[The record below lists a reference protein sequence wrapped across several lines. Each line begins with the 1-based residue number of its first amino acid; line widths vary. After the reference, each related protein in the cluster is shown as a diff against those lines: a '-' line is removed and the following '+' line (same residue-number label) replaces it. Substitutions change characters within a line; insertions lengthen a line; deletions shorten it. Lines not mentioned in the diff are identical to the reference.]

1 MPHNVKQVDGFKSTT
16 YVANGITSGEAAS
29 DVAFHHTFTEDTTFY
44 YACEP
49 HLAAGMVGQVVVGDG
64 VAGEQ
69 TQEPSEP
76 VEEDEENSPGFMFFT
91 TIIAMLGAIAFIG
104 LRTKDE

>member
-1 MPHNVKQVDGFKSTT
+1 MAHNVKEISGPGSTS
-16 YVANGITSGEAAS
+16 YVENGITSGEAMKT
-29 DVAFHHTFTEDTTFY
+29 VYFHHTFDEETTFY

-49 HLAAGMVGQVVVGDG
+49 HLSAGMVGQVVVGDG

-76 VEEDEENSPGFMFFT
+76 VEEDEENSPGFMCFT
-91 TIIAMLGAIAFIG
+91 SIIAMLGAIAFIG